1 MIYIVAVFF
10 TQSVTDHVVEE
21 KSKDVNYIPNEL
33 TGNLMYYFGSLTRS
47 ILSLWQAI
55 SGGMDWD
62 FFANPLFVEV
72 SWFTGLTFTAFVAFA
87 LLALM
92 NVVTGVFVQ
101 TALLSARDEEDTF
114 MTTQII
120 ALLNVASAGANSA
133 VITMNE
139 IKESLDDPQ
148 TAKEWKSIGV
158 QAEDARYL
166 FRLLDLDG
174 RGEVSFEEFLGGCLR
189 LSGSAKA
196 VDVLTVMQE
205 ARRSQEQFAGKF
217 SY

>member
-21 KSKDVNYIPNEL
+21 KSKDLNYIPNEL
-33 TGNLMYYFGSLTRS
+33 TANLMYYFGSLTRS

-62 FFANPLFVEV
+62 FFANPFYTEV

-101 TALLSARDEEDTF
+101 TALLS
-114 MTTQII
+114 
-120 ALLNVASAGANSA
+120 VASVGANSA
-133 VITMNE
+133 VISMNE

-148 TAKEWKSIGV
+148 TAKEWKAIGV

-174 RGEVSFEEFLGGCLR
+174 RG
-189 LSGSAKA
+189 
-196 VDVLTVMQE
+196 
-205 ARRSQEQFAGKF
+205 
-217 SY
+217 